1 MAEDRIWTVEEAD
14 AARPRVGALVERAQ
28 AAARA
33 IQDAGPVVP
42 TGHEG
47 NGHTTAASERHDLDA
62 VLREL
67 AEDGIVIKDL
77 AQGLIDFPARSPS
90 GRAYWLCW
98 IVDEPAVAW
107 WHWPEDGFAGRT
119 PLDQP
124 PQ

>member
-1 MAEDRIWTVEEAD
+1 MAAARIWTAEEAD

-28 AAARA
+28 AAARV
-33 IQDAGPVVP
+33 IQEAGPV
-42 TGHEG
+42 G
-47 NGHTTAASERHDLDA
+47 TTASAERHELDA

-77 AQGLIDFPARSPS
+77 AQGLIDFPAQSPS

-98 IVDEPAVAW
+98 MVDEPSVAW

-119 PLDQP
+119 PLVQP
-124 PQ
+124 PP

>member
-1 MAEDRIWTVEEAD
+1 VAEDRTWTAEEAD
-14 AARPRVGALVERAQ
+14 AARPRVGALVERAR

-33 IQDAGPVVP
+33 IQEAGPVVP

-47 NGHTTAASERHDLDA
+47 NGRTTAAAERHTLDA

-77 AQGLIDFPARSPS
+77 AQGLIDFPAQSPS